1 MWVSLQIRL
10 LAAFTLLIVL
20 AAGFLAY
27 FHVRS
32 SHYLMGA
39 IGEDLQSIG
48 TAVRLSSR
56 TLDSDKGADRK
67 ALEEF
72 VREAAAQKY
81 VREVHVVGSNR
92 KIVAS
97 SDPDQ
102 IGRHMNVTGKEIV
115 VREELGSRDSSTDSS
130 AGRLRYQVRVP
141 ILRDGKVIG
150 MVQTSVLLR
159 DFRALVRA
167 TLIRNLAVSLAALL
181 LAFFASSY
189 FLHLLS
195 KPLRTLTTAAEKVAA
210 GDLSTRLPVSK
221 GSGNEVSRLNIA
233 FNAMTEKLTER
244 RELEDKLR
252 DLDRQAMVN
261 EMSASLAHE
270 IRNPLNL
277 INLTAGHLDD
287 AYMPADPA
295 RRTEYGEIM
304 RSLRAE
310 VQHLNEVA
318 HRFLAMGQPGR
329 LNPER
334 FRIGALMEETK
345 LLIRQHLVTKQAEV
359 QVQADPMLTMRAD
372 KGQLRLLLL
381 NLFLNAAEASPM
393 RGTITASAFRE
404 GAWMVI
410 RVGDE
415 GGGIAEADRE
425 RIFQPYQTGKATGI
439 GLGLALVRRISEE
452 HQGTVRAG
460 NGTEGGAL
468 FEVRIPDKE
477 G

>member
-210 GDLSTRLPVSK
+210 GDLSTRLPVT
-221 GSGNEVSRLNIA
+221 
-233 FNAMTEKLTER
+233 FCWPWPT
-244 RELEDKLR
+244 
-252 DLDRQAMVN
+252 
-261 EMSASLAHE
+261 SLAS
-270 IRNPLNL
+270 RPTQPDQ
-277 INLTAGHLDD
+277 TA
-287 AYMPADPA
+287 
-295 RRTEYGEIM
+295 R
-304 RSLRAE
+304 
-310 VQHLNEVA
+310 
-318 HRFLAMGQPGR
+318 
-329 LNPER
+329 
-334 FRIGALMEETK
+334 
-345 LLIRQHLVTKQAEV
+345 
-359 QVQADPMLTMRAD
+359 
-372 KGQLRLLLL
+372 
-381 NLFLNAAEASPM
+381 
-393 RGTITASAFRE
+393 
-404 GAWMVI
+404 
-410 RVGDE
+410 
-415 GGGIAEADRE
+415 
-425 RIFQPYQTGKATGI
+425 
-439 GLGLALVRRISEE
+439 
-452 HQGTVRAG
+452 
-460 NGTEGGAL
+460 
-468 FEVRIPDKE
+468 
-477 G
+477 